1 MKESQMYFIA
11 KGLNMSGRPSCTSGG
26 NVSLGHWRPG
36 FTPRISFTSVS
47 KVDILEPALLGPGP
61 RRYNVNGGT
70 GLPGAGIM
78 EADDRQV
85 TTVFTVQPSFHHR
98 HSTNRVS

>member
-1 MKESQMYFIA
+1 MTTVLEKPRSEA
-11 KGLNMSGRPSCTSGG
+11 VRTVLKK
-26 NVSLGHWRPG
+26 PG
-36 FTPRISFTSVS
+36 SEASTTVLEKKNRSEASTTVLEKKKKKIPRSEPR
-47 KVDILEPALLGPGP
+47 VDSREVGA
-61 RRYNVNGGT
+61 
-70 GLPGAGIM
+70 GAGIM